1 MSNAEQ
7 YEMLCTIL
15 CKLVDVLN
23 CDELSLLAHC
33 CGVQIADFTSQMNSR
48 GSRHE
53 KYRNRICKGTT
64 RLCARA

>member
-7 YEMLCTIL
+7 YEMLCAIL

-33 CGVQIADFTSQMNSR
+33 CGVQIADFYGTSQIDSKR
-48 GSRHE
+48 VSSPG
-53 KYRNRICKGTT
+53 
-64 RLCARA
+64 